1 MEDVSHAFDDG
12 VGVDGIHRETD
23 VRVDGRE
30 TAKGI
35 VRWRRVS
42 TLGCKKLKTPYNSYL
57 KMDLDAIAI
66 IGIKCEIHWEIFLNL
81 AYILRHSGSLKT

>member
-12 VGVDGIHRETD
+12 VGVDGVHRETD
-23 VRVDGRE
+23 VHVDCRE

-42 TLGCKKLKTPYNSYL
+42 TLGCNKLKTPYNSNL
-57 KMDLDAIAI
+57 KMDLDTKA
-66 IGIKCEIHWEIFLNL
+66 IGIKCKIHWKYFS
-81 AYILRHSGSLKT
+81 ILLIYLDIPVL